1 MSVLIVIPC
10 LNEEAHLPGLL
21 AQLLADNP
29 EARIIVADG
38 GSTDRSRAIITDLAE
53 RHPALRLM
61 NNPARLQ
68 AAGVNLAARNFGQ
81 GMDWLVRVDAHCDY
95 PRDYV
100 AGLIRAARE
109 HDATSVVVP
118 MMTRGRAPFQSA
130 VAAAQNSVLGNGGS
144 PHRNMVVGRFV
155 DHGHHALFDM
165 AMFRMV
171 GGYDERFSHNEDAE
185 LDYRMSQMGGRI
197 WLEPGQAIVYYP
209 RRSPGSLLRQYM
221 GYGKGRAQNL
231 RRHRMR
237 MALRQALPLAVAPAV
252 LAGLA
257 GLVAALL
264 APLAGLMAL
273 PMLCWA
279 LLCCA
284 YGAVLAVRQRQA
296 SVLYAGLA
304 AMIMHFGWSLGFL
317 YEMRRGRAG
326 RQTI

>member
-21 AQLLADNP
+21 AQLLEDNP
-29 EARIIVADG
+29 GALIVVADG
-38 GSTDRSRAIITDLAE
+38 GSTDSSRTIVADLAQSHS
-53 RHPALRLM
+53 RLRLM

-68 AAGVNLAARNFGQ
+68 AAGVNLAVRSFGQ
-81 GMDWLVRVDAHCDY
+81 GIDWLVRIDAHCDY

-100 AGLIRAARE
+100 AGLIRAARQ
-109 HDATSVVVP
+109 HGATSVVVP
-118 MMTRGRAPFQSA
+118 MVTRGQAPFQSA

-144 PHRNMVVGRFV
+144 PHRNMGAGRFV
-155 DHGHHALFDM
+155 DHGHHALFDLT
-165 AMFRMV
+165 MFRKV

-185 LDYRMSQMGGRI
+185 LDYRMKQLGGRI
-197 WLEPGQAIVYYP
+197 WLEPAQAIIYYP

-221 GYGKGRAQNL
+221 GYGKGRAQNV

-237 MALRQALPLAVAPAV
+237 MAPRQALPLVVAPAV
-252 LAGLA
+252 MAGLA
-257 GLVAALL
+257 GLAIGLL
-264 APLAGLMAL
+264 APLAGLLAL

-284 YGAVLAVRQRQA
+284 YGAVLAVRQRRA
-296 SVLYAGLA
+296 SVLYAGIA

-317 YEMRRGRAG
+317 YEMRPALARR
-326 RQTI
+326 